1 MRNPSEIYYTVV
13 LATIFFIVLIAVVI
27 TAVWRYYYRK
37 RAHEKTLMEFDNTL
51 LKSRLEIQ
59 EETFKSISRELHD
72 NIGQILT
79 LAKLHLNRLSLEDT
93 ELSRERLNG
102 AIDMITQTIQ
112 SLRDVS
118 KNLHADTISKNGL
131 VPALETEI
139 RIIEKLGILQPVF
152 RVSGPPAHLDD
163 NKSLIIFRIV
173 QEALQ
178 NVTKHSK
185 ATMLEMKIEYSEA
198 MMKLTIADNGTGF
211 NWEENNDKGSGLR
224 NMTDR
229 ARIIGAQFDMQT
241 AATSGTI
248 ITLIIPIS

>member
-1 MRNPSEIYYTVV
+1 MRYPTEVYYTVV
-13 LATIFFIVLIAVVI
+13 LATIFFMVLIAVVV

-37 RAHEKTLMEFDNTL
+37 SAHEKALMEFDHTL
-51 LKSRLEIQ
+51 LQSRLEIQ

-79 LAKLHLNRLSLEDT
+79 LAKLHLNTLALENS
-93 ELSRERLNG
+93 EQSRERLNG
-102 AIDMITQTIQ
+102 AIDMITTTIQ

-152 RVSGPPAHLDD
+152 RVFGQPVHLND

-178 NVTKHSK
+178 NVVKHAK
-185 ATMLEMKIEYSEA
+185 ATVVEMNIHYSFEQVR
-198 MMKLTIADNGTGF
+198 LTISDNGTGF
-211 NWEENNDKGSGLR
+211 SWEENKDKGSGLR

-229 ARIIGAQFDMQT
+229 ARIIGAHFDMQP
-241 AATSGTI
+241 AAGSGTI
-248 ITLIIPIS
+248 ITLSIPTS

>member
-1 MRNPSEIYYTVV
+1 MRSSSEIYYTIV
-13 LATIFFIVLIAVVI
+13 LATIFFIVLIGVVV
-27 TAVWRYYYRK
+27 TAVWRYYHRK
-37 RAHEKTLMEFDNTL
+37 RAHEKTLREFDHIL
-51 LKSRLEIQ
+51 LQSRLEIQ

-79 LAKLHLNRLSLEDT
+79 LAKLHLNTLTLENND
-93 ELSRERLNG
+93 ESRERLNG

-152 RVSGPPAHLDD
+152 RVKGQPVHMDD

-178 NVTKHSK
+178 NIVKHAR
-185 ATMLEMKIEYSEA
+185 ATILEMNVDYSLEQ
-198 MMKLTIADNGTGF
+198 MKLTISDNGTGF
-211 NWEENNDKGSGLR
+211 NWYESRDKGSGLR

-229 ARIIGAQFDMQT
+229 ARIIGAKFDIQRP
-241 AATSGTI
+241 AANGTI
-248 ITLIIPIS
+248 IILSIPIL

>member
-1 MRNPSEIYYTVV
+1 MRNSSEIFYTVI
-13 LATIFFIVLIAVVI
+13 LATIFFMVMITVVVI
-27 TAVWRYYYRK
+27 AVWRYYNRK
-37 RAHEKTLMEFDNTL
+37 RAHEKTVMEFDHTL
-51 LKSRLEIQ
+51 LQSRLEIQ

-79 LAKLHLNRLSLEDT
+79 LAKLHLNTLALENS
-93 ELSRERLNG
+93 EQSRERLNG

-139 RIIEKLGILQPVF
+139 RIIEKLGILHPVF
-152 RVSGPPAHLDD
+152 RVFGQPVHLDD

-178 NVTKHSK
+178 NIVKHAK
-185 ATMLEMKIEYSEA
+185 ATMLEVNIHYSVEQVR
-198 MMKLTIADNGTGF
+198 LTISDNGTGF
-211 NWEENNDKGSGLR
+211 NWEENKDKGSGLR

-229 ARIIGAQFDMQT
+229 ARIIGAHFDVQP
-241 AATSGTI
+241 AATTGTI
-248 ITLIIPIS
+248 LTLTIPTS

>member
-1 MRNPSEIYYTVV
+1 MRNSSEIFYTVI
-13 LATIFFIVLIAVVI
+13 LATIFFMVMINVVEIAV
-27 TAVWRYYYRK
+27 RQYYNRK
-37 RAHEKTLMEFDNTL
+37 RAHEKTVMEFDHL
-51 LKSRLEIQ
+51 LVQSRLEIQ

-79 LAKLHLNRLSLEDT
+79 LAKLHLNTLALENS
-93 ELSRERLNG
+93 EQSRERLNG

-139 RIIEKLGILQPVF
+139 RIIEKLGILHPVF
-152 RVSGPPAHLDD
+152 RVFGQPVHLDD

-178 NVTKHSK
+178 NIVKHAK
-185 ATMLEMKIEYSEA
+185 ATMLEVNIHYSVEQVR
-198 MMKLTIADNGTGF
+198 LTISDNGTGF
-211 NWEENNDKGSGLR
+211 NWEENKDKGSGLR

-229 ARIIGAQFDMQT
+229 ARIIGAHFDVQP
-241 AATSGTI
+241 AATTGTI
-248 ITLIIPIS
+248 LTLTIPTS

>member
-1 MRNPSEIYYTVV
+1 MRNSTEIFYTVI
-13 LATIFFIVLIAVVI
+13 LATIFFMVMIAVVV
-27 TAVWRYYYRK
+27 TAVWRYYNRK
-37 RAHEKTLMEFDNTL
+37 RAHEKTLMEFDHTL
-51 LKSRLEIQ
+51 LQSRLEIQ

-72 NIGQILT
+72 NMGQILT
-79 LAKLHLNRLSLEDT
+79 LAKLHLNTLALEDT
-93 ELSRERLNG
+93 EQSRERLNG

-139 RIIEKLGILQPVF
+139 RIIEKLGILHPVF
-152 RVSGPPAHLDD
+152 RVSGQPVHLDD

-178 NVTKHSK
+178 NVVKHAK
-185 ATMLEMKIEYSEA
+185 ATVLEMNIDFLREQ
-198 MMKLTIADNGTGF
+198 MKLTISDNGTGF
-211 NWEENNDKGSGLR
+211 NWEENKDKGSGLR

-229 ARIIGAQFDMQT
+229 ARIIGAHFDMQPAGDT
-241 AATSGTI
+241 GTI
-248 ITLIIPIS
+248 ITLTIPTS

>member
-1 MRNPSEIYYTVV
+1 MRSPSEIYYTIV
-13 LATIFFIVLIAVVI
+13 LATIFFIVLIAVVV

-37 RAHEKTLMEFDNTL
+37 RAHEKTLMEFDHTL
-51 LKSRLEIQ
+51 LQSRLEIQ

-79 LAKLHLNRLSLEDT
+79 LAKLHLNTLILENS
-93 ELSRERLNG
+93 EESRERLNG

-118 KNLHADTISKNGL
+118 KNLHADTISKFGL
-131 VPALETEI
+131 VNALETEI

-152 RVSGPPAHLDD
+152 RVFGQPVHLDD

-178 NVTKHSK
+178 NIVKHAK
-185 ATMLEMKIEYSEA
+185 ATILEMNIHYSFEQ
-198 MMKLTIADNGTGF
+198 MRLTISDNGTGF
-211 NWEENNDKGSGLR
+211 NWEESKDKGSGLR

-229 ARIIGAQFDMQT
+229 ARIIGAHFDMHP
-241 AATSGTI
+241 APATGTI
-248 ITLIIPIS
+248 ITLTIPIS

>member
-1 MRNPSEIYYTVV
+1 MRSSSEIYYTIV
-13 LATIFFIVLIAVVI
+13 LATIFFIVLIGVVV

-37 RAHEKTLMEFDNTL
+37 QAHEKTLLEFDHTL
-51 LKSRLEIQ
+51 LQSRLEIQ

-79 LAKLHLNRLSLEDT
+79 LAKLHLNTLILENN
-93 ELSRERLNG
+93 EQSRERLNG

-152 RVSGPPAHLDD
+152 RVTGQPVHLDD

-178 NVTKHSK
+178 NVVKHAK
-185 ATMLEMKIEYSEA
+185 ATMLEMNVDYSIEQ
-198 MMKLTIADNGTGF
+198 MKLTIADNGTGF
-211 NWEENNDKGSGLR
+211 NWDENKDKGSGLR

-229 ARIIGAQFDMQT
+229 ARIIGAQFDIHR
-241 AATSGTI
+241 AAANGTI
-248 ITLIIPIS
+248 ITLSIPIS